1 MWSELVRAHWR
12 VSDSP
17 FVTNCSVRPFL
28 EFDDFALHRLP
39 TSLQDLHKARSR
51 DSNTAQAE
59 DGGLFYI
66 KLSNGGNIGSFGYGA
81 GNAMGTMDGLTIAGG
96 TPANFL
102 DGGGGANR
110 VNSRL
115 AIETLNRDPDVKTI
129 FVNTFGGITQTDIV
143 ADGVIDAVRENDMR
157 QPIVI
162 RVKGTGSDVAKEKVS
177 VASEGRASQE
187 KPYCPGIAPVRAEF
201 ADLSHFAPPTCLR

>member
-1 MWSELVRAHWR
+1 MQ
-12 VSDSP
+12 
-17 FVTNCSVRPFL
+17 PFL

-39 TSLQDLHKARSR
+39 SSLQDLHKARSR

-66 KLSNGGNIGSFGYGA
+66 KLANGGNIGSFGYGA
-81 GNAMGTMDGLTIAGG
+81 GNAMGTMDGLAIAGG
-96 TPANFL
+96 APANFL

-143 ADGVIDAVRENDMR
+143 ADGVIDAVRNNDMR
-157 QPIVI
+157 QPIVV
-162 RVKGTGSDVAKEKVS
+162 RVKGTGSDEAKEKVS
-177 VASEGRASQE
+177 GASDGTAGR
-187 KPYCPGIAPVRAEF
+187 
-201 ADLSHFAPPTCLR
+201 